1 MISEKMLE
9 FLVLDKI
16 VQMYLN
22 EDSESYLLQVYDWD
36 KIFDRYD
43 QLRDEFL
50 EPYVIDS
57 NSKE

>member
-1 MISEKMLE
+1 MLE

-16 VQMYLN
+16 VQIYLN
-22 EDSESYLLQVYDWD
+22 EDSESYLLKVYDWD